1 MAANKKGYTQDN
13 VDSFVEKMLL
23 AEAIPK
29 DKQELTR
36 NEALN
41 LMAKGFTDLFRKGYS
56 IKNIADYIKNNDCPV
71 KGIKQSEIEE
81 RIESYTSKKKRKSS
95 ASKVA
100 VNSEQKKHKGYN
112 NEDQTQGGAGI
123 KEILEAPNEIIEA
136 SIDNSTFD
144 IEEDCSSD
152 EL

>member
-56 IKNIADYIKNNDCPV
+56 IKNIIDYMKNNNCPIKV
-71 KGIKQSEIEE
+71 IKQSEIAE
-81 RIESYTSKKKRKSS
+81 RIESYTAKKKRKS
-95 ASKVA
+95 A
-100 VNSEQKKHKGYN
+100 VNKLAIKVEQKENKKHKD
-112 NEDQTQGGAGI
+112 EEQTQGR
-123 KEILEAPNEIIEA
+123 EAINEMTRASDETIETY
-136 SIDNSTFD
+136 IDNSTFD
-144 IEEDCSSD
+144 IEEDCAAD